1 MVLFYLLSYD
11 FWSELWSE
19 CKTLVAC
26 QTRVH
31 PPESEA
37 SMPCPKITLI
47 TLCVLVGFLSLSCAP
62 KGQPGV
68 LVPAEFDLGKYK
80 TVAVAD
86 FQGQNGEWGKR
97 IASWLEEDLIK
108 VKVEGETHFK
118 VVPRSQLD
126 EVLENHKL
134 QVSDLADPEIARQV
148 GRLLGLDAIFT
159 GTVVEAHT
167 EQWIYAYWRLGVI
180 LTARVKFPA
189 QIISTE
195 AGRVVV
201 NETVSQKRKEDVT
214 GAADLAEKETLDQPL
229 TRCAREAV
237 AEFIRKISPHYEIR
251 GRTKTFS
258 IEPQ

>member
-1 MVLFYLLSYD
+1 M
-11 FWSELWSE
+11 
-19 CKTLVAC
+19 
-26 QTRVH
+26 RR
-31 PPESEA
+31 
-37 SMPCPKITLI
+37 PKIALV
-47 TLCVLVGFLSLSCAP
+47 TLCVLIGLLGLSCAP
-62 KGQPGV
+62 QGKTRV
-68 LVPAEFDLGKYK
+68 LVPAEFDLSKYK

-86 FQGQNGEWGKR
+86 FQGQSDEWGKK

-108 VKVEGETHFK
+108 VKVEGEPYFK
-118 VVPRSQLD
+118 VIPRSRLS

-134 QVSDLADPEIARQV
+134 QVKDLVDPEIARQV
-148 GRLLGLDAIFT
+148 GHLLGVEAIFT
-159 GTVVEAHT
+159 GTVIEAHT
-167 EQWIYAYWRLGVI
+167 EEWIYTYWRLGVI
-180 LTARVKFPA
+180 LTARVKFTA